1 MGSNTLTR
9 RCVLIKSGQR
19 SANRFK
25 GRTLIHGEW
34 GGKKGDAVVTNFHKG
49 GGLLYN
55 LCKVSFLWN
64 RNYVIESFKCSEDS
78 ELKKS

>member
-1 MGSNTLTR
+1 MGSNTLTGR
-9 RCVLIKSGQR
+9 GVLIKSGQR

-25 GRTLIHGEW
+25 GRTLIHGEGV

-55 LCKVSFLWN
+55 LCKV
-64 RNYVIESFKCSEDS
+64 IE
-78 ELKKS
+78 